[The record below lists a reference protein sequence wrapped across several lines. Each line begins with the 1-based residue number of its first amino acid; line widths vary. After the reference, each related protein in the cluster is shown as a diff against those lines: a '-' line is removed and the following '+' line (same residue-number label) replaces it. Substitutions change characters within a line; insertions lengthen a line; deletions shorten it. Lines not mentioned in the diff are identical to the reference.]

1 VPLPPSILVVGSRRA
16 DVFVLEA
23 LLAELDRPLLRATT
37 GQEAVR
43 IAVDHEPA
51 VILLE
56 AALPDMD
63 GFEVLSLLRMRRRT
77 RATPVLLH
85 STSELTREQL
95 RAAMEGGVV
104 DVVHKPFDAEALR
117 ARVGALV
124 RLHVERAATREEID
138 VLRARGRAAE
148 ARIAQ
153 SELALAA
160 AQARLRM
167 AADAASAG
175 LWDLDPRRGQVRLDA
190 QASRIFGLP
199 QHTLID
205 AARWLAGVDDA
216 GRARWADQLARA
228 VERGVEA
235 ARIAAELVVRDGE
248 HAWSARRVSLR
259 GQTVGDGGGVLV
271 VGIVTEVG
279 PAGIDPG

>member
-1 VPLPPSILVVGSRRA
+1 
-16 DVFVLEA
+16 VFVLEA